1 MRSKRSGTNSSGSF
15 SSRQPPRMK
24 RTHNE
29 ASTDAAAAGL
39 EPLAAQMFYDSLSQ
53 GQASYLEAPAAA
65 DHPMAME
72 CAPVS
77 DMSFSTALDA
87 PVEAQPWRKLP
98 TCHGAMLLGGQSHTV
113 EAQGQRVCPACYTAC
128 RKAPFVVPA
137 ERVRML
143 SELIG
148 VWSKAREFYTR
159 WEVASGLTVYVRR
172 YPGARIPPRSVFAP
186 PPREVTT
193 TRPTTLQ
200 PPRRA
205 RPPRL
210 SPHHP
215 EGRRGPTTLHPSRPP
230 LAPATPPSDPRLP
243 PSPPLFAPHRRS
255 GGRPGRQPLAGALP
269 LGAGRAARRP
279 LARCD
284 GAHPPHRRER
294 LVHDVLQHGQS
305 GRLGEPIAGHHQLPR
320 EHLKA

>member
-1 MRSKRSGTNSSGSF
+1 
-15 SSRQPPRMK
+15 MK

-53 GQASYLEAPAAA
+53 GQAAYLEAPAAA

-172 YPGARIPPRSVFAP
+172 YPGARIPPSLRL
-186 PPREVTT
+186 
-193 TRPTTLQ
+193 RPTT
-200 PPRRA
+200 PRGHDDASDNTATAPSLPTHLAFR
-205 RPPRL
+205 
-210 SPHHP
+210 
-215 EGRRGPTTLHPSRPP
+215 PTTPRADEARQRCTRP
-230 LAPATPPSDPRLP
+230 
-243 PSPPLFAPHRRS
+243 
-255 GGRPGRQPLAGALP
+255 
-269 LGAGRAARRP
+269 
-279 LARCD
+279 
-284 GAHPPHRRER
+284 
-294 LVHDVLQHGQS
+294 VHH
-305 GRLGEPIAGHHQLPR
+305 
-320 EHLKA
+320 